1 MRKKASNYTLHILHI
16 SLSLYIYI
24 CIFFGSRT
32 EAQRIVS
39 LHFIRIVDRITM
51 IPMDGEDGEK
61 ATKMVKVLIQD
72 LGGKELEET
81 IETTETIG
89 CLRSMIAKSWN
100 LNPRSFHLIFE
111 TTKLKDA
118 TQISSLGEEIM
129 LQLMKSLHELGE
141 FEAGHEGIEIRS
153 GGSTIIKTSH
163 EPDSNNV
170 FLRYPICEPCFVE
183 FQIIRAGD
191 EMSIGVT
198 YDERVAAV
206 SGFGNLGLKSTFIYS
221 KKKSMPVFL
230 FGGKREN
237 PRDQKGIRQGDVVA
251 IYADPLACL
260 VRFYSN
266 GLLVGL
272 CSELPPSDG
281 RALRA
286 YVMLDF
292 QEDEVSVL
300 RYGAGDPYPEG
311 EAVP

>member
-1 MRKKASNYTLHILHI
+1 
-16 SLSLYIYI
+16 
-24 CIFFGSRT
+24 
-32 EAQRIVS
+32 
-39 LHFIRIVDRITM
+39 
-51 IPMDGEDGEK
+51 
-61 ATKMVKVLIQD
+61 
-72 LGGKELEET
+72 
-81 IETTETIG
+81 
-89 CLRSMIAKSWN
+89 MIAKSWN
-100 LNPRSFHLIFE
+100 LNPQRFHLIFE

-118 TQISSLGEEIM
+118 TLISSLGEEIM

-141 FEAGHEGIEIRS
+141 FEAGHEGVPQSSRL
-153 GGSTIIKTSH
+153 
-163 EPDSNNV
+163 
-170 FLRYPICEPCFVE
+170 LRNRIPTMCFFAIQSVSLVE

-266 GLLVGL
+266 RLLVGS

>member
-1 MRKKASNYTLHILHI
+1 M
-16 SLSLYIYI
+16 
-24 CIFFGSRT
+24 
-32 EAQRIVS
+32 
-39 LHFIRIVDRITM
+39 ITM
-51 IPMDGEDGEK
+51 DEPETGEK
-61 ATKMVKVLIQD
+61 SKTVKVLIQD
-72 LGGKELEET
+72 LGGKELEEK
-81 IETTETIG
+81 IETTETVG
-89 CLRSMIAKSWN
+89 SLRSMIAKSWN

-111 TTKLKDA
+111 TTPLKDV
-118 TQISSLGEEIM
+118 TQIGSLGVEEIVQ

-141 FEAGHEGIEIRS
+141 FEAGHKGIELRS
-153 GGSTIIKTSH
+153 GGSTIIKTLH

-170 FLRYPICEPCFVE
+170 FLRYPISEPCFVE
-183 FQIIRAGD
+183 FQIIRADD

-198 YDERVAAV
+198 YDERVGAV
-206 SGFGNLGLKSTFIYS
+206 SGFGNLGLKSTFLYS

-237 PRDQKGIRQGDVVA
+237 PDGQKGICQGDVVA
-251 IYADPLACL
+251 IYADPAACL

-266 GLLVGL
+266 GLLVGS

-292 QEDEVSVL
+292 REDEVSVL

-311 EAVP
+311 EAVVP